1 MTSTPGR
8 LLVVLAR
15 AGFFVKGV
23 LYMVVGWLAA
33 SAALG
38 AGGRLTSSDGAL
50 LSVLRRPYG
59 RVLLLVAASGLLGYA
74 VWRFTQ
80 AIVDPDREGT
90 DWKGLAIRASYAVR
104 GGAYAL
110 LGWQALRLHRGLR
123 VEGDGQREAVDTL
136 FSLPLGEWVLVL
148 IGLGLIGYAGNEGR
162 RAYQARLPSDLD
174 TGRLRSEAGAWA
186 VTVSRFGLAARAIVF
201 TLIGATAIQAGVTG
215 RAGEMEGTEGA
226 LRILAHQPGQVGR
239 WMLAI
244 VGIGLIAYG
253 FYQLVHARYLR
264 MRDVT

>member
-15 AGFFVKGV
+15 AGFFVKGL

-33 SAALG
+33 TAALG
-38 AGGRLTSSDGAL
+38 SGGRLTSSDGAL
-50 LSVLRRPYG
+50 LSVLRQPYG
-59 RVLLLVAASGLLGYA
+59 RALLLVAASGLLGYA
-74 VWRFTQ
+74 LWRFTQ
-80 AIVDPDREGT
+80 AIVDPDRDGN
-90 DWKGLAIRASYAVR
+90 DLKGLAIRASYAVR
-104 GGAYAL
+104 GAAYAL
-110 LGWQALRLHRGLR
+110 LGWQALRLYRGLR

-136 FSLPLGEWVLVL
+136 FALPLGEWVLVL
-148 IGLGLIGYAGNEGR
+148 IGVGLIGYAASEGR

-174 TGRLRSEAGAWA
+174 TRRLRSEAGAWA
-186 VTVSRFGLAARAIVF
+186 VTVSRFGLAARAVVF
-201 TLIGATAIQAGVTG
+201 TLIGATAIQAGLTG
-215 RAGEMEGTEGA
+215 RAGDMEGTEGA
-226 LRILAHQPGQVGR
+226 LRILAHQPGAVGR

-244 VGIGLIAYG
+244 VAIGLIAYG